1 MKKLTLVI
9 AFSLIANIHAAI
21 EILDRVAVIVDDGV
35 IMESQIK
42 SSLLDMESRYEQQNI
57 PKPDIGVLREQVI
70 ESLIIE
76 ELQLQLAQRAGIR
89 ISDTELNNSII
100 RIANNNEMILDE
112 FIAYIEENGESYE
125 DLRENVRKQMIIQR
139 IQRGRVGSEID
150 ITEKEFN
157 AFLATDESLDELEPE
172 LLVMQIL
179 VKDIQQANNILLR
192 LEGEENFSDIAKSE
206 SLSSNAASGGIMEWR
221 KLNAMPELFANA
233 LDNRKVG
240 YITQPIETGAGYHIL
255 KLEEKRGPLV
265 QYENQWLSRH
275 ILLSPSTI
283 RDEQSTKEELDS
295 IRTRIINGE
304 SFSKLAEEYSED
316 PGSAKQG
323 GELGW
328 LGKGVL
334 AEEFEKVM
342 IESSIGDVSKIFQT
356 QFGFHFLEVLE
367 QRNYDM
373 TRDLIEDRAYQVLY
387 GRKYEEELENTLRS
401 IRAEA
406 FVEIKDLD

>member
-179 VKDIQQANNILLR
+179 VKNIEQANNILLR
-192 LEGEENFSDIAKSE
+192 LEGGEDFSDIAKSE
-206 SLSSNAASGGIMEWR
+206 SLSGNADNGGIMEWR
-221 KLNAMPELFANA
+221 KLDTMPELFANA
-233 LDNRKVG
+233 LDNKKVG

-255 KLEEKRGPLV
+255 KLKEKRGPLV

-283 RDEQSTKEELDS
+283 RDEESTKEELDS
-295 IRTRIINGE
+295 IRARIINGE
-304 SFSKLAEEYSED
+304 SFSELAEEYSED

-334 AEEFEKVM
+334 AAEFEKVM

-367 QRNYDM
+367 ERSYDM

>member
-1 MKKLTLVI
+1 MI
-9 AFSLIANIHAAI
+9 AFSLSANIYSAV
-21 EILDRVAVIVDDGV
+21 EILDRVAVIVDDGL

-42 SSLLDMESRYEQQNI
+42 SSLLDMQSRYEQQDI
-57 PKPDIGVLREQVI
+57 LKPEMGVLREQVI

-76 ELQLQLAQRAGIR
+76 ELQLQLAQRAGVR

-100 RIANNNEMILDE
+100 RIANNNQMVLEE

-125 DLRENVRKQMIIQR
+125 ELRENVRKQMIIQR

-179 VKDIQQANNILLR
+179 VKNIEQANNILLR
-192 LEGEENFSDIAKSE
+192 LEGGEDFSDIAKSE
-206 SLSSNAASGGIMEWR
+206 SLSGNAASGGIMEWR

-283 RDEQSTKEELDS
+283 RDEQSTKEELDT

-334 AEEFEKVM
+334 AAEFEKVM

-356 QFGFHFLEVLE
+356 QFGFHFLEVRE

>member
-1 MKKLTLVI
+1 MKKIILMI
-9 AFSLIANIHAAI
+9 AFSLSANIYSAV
-21 EILDRVAVIVDDGV
+21 EILDRVAVIVDDGL

-42 SSLLDMESRYEQQNI
+42 SSLLDMQSRYEQQDI
-57 PKPDIGVLREQVI
+57 LKPEMGVLREQVI

-76 ELQLQLAQRAGIR
+76 ELQLQLAQRAGVR

-100 RIANNNEMILDE
+100 RIANNNQMVLEE

-125 DLRENVRKQMIIQR
+125 ELRENVRKQMIIQR

-206 SLSSNAASGGIMEWR
+206 SLSGNAASGGIMEWR

-283 RDEQSTKEELDS
+283 RDEQSTKEELDT

-334 AEEFEKVM
+334 AAEFEKVM

>member
-1 MKKLTLVI
+1 MKKIILIIVC
-9 AFSLIANIHAAI
+9 SLSANIYAAV
-21 EILDRVAVIVDDGV
+21 EILDRVAVIVDDGL

-42 SSLLDMESRYEQQNI
+42 FSLLDMESRYEQQDI

-100 RIANNNEMILDE
+100 RIANNNEMVLEE
-112 FIAYIEENGESYE
+112 FIAYVEENGESYE
-125 DLRENVRKQMIIQR
+125 ELRENVRKQMIVQR

-157 AFLATDESLDELEPE
+157 AFLETDESLDELEPE

-206 SLSSNAASGGIMEWR
+206 SLSGNAASGGIMEWR

-334 AEEFEKVM
+334 AAEFEKVM

-367 QRNYDM
+367 KRNYEM
-373 TRDLIEDRAYQVLY
+373 TRDLIEDRAYQILY
-387 GRKYEEELENTLRS
+387 GRKYEEELENTLRT

-406 FVEIKDLD
+406 FVEIKELD

>member
-1 MKKLTLVI
+1 MKKIILMI
-9 AFSLIANIHAAI
+9 AFSLSANIYSAV
-21 EILDRVAVIVDDGV
+21 EILDRVAVIVDDGL

-42 SSLLDMESRYEQQNI
+42 SSLLDMQSRYEQQDI
-57 PKPDIGVLREQVI
+57 LKPEMGVLREQVI

-76 ELQLQLAQRAGIR
+76 ELQLQLAQRAGVR

-100 RIANNNEMILDE
+100 RIANNNQMVLEE

-125 DLRENVRKQMIIQR
+125 ELRENVRKQMIIQR

-334 AEEFEKVM
+334 AAEFEKVM

-367 QRNYDM
+367 KRNYEM
-373 TRDLIEDRAYQVLY
+373 TRDLIEDRAYQILY
-387 GRKYEEELENTLRS
+387 GRKYEEELENTLRT

-406 FVEIKDLD
+406 FVEIKELD